1 MLSIKINEM
10 LKPYFSAYEQRSSEE
25 KLKNLQ
31 EDDISNRFKY
41 ATSII
46 EIIDGIAGVAGAMEG
61 V

>member
-1 MLSIKINEM
+1 MRVEKGKSL
-10 LKPYFSAYEQRSSEE
+10 YEE

-46 EIIDGIAGVAGAMEG
+46 QIIDGIAGVAGAMEG

>member
-1 MLSIKINEM
+1 MRVEKGKSL
-10 LKPYFSAYEQRSSEE
+10 YEE

-41 ATSII
+41 VISVIQ
-46 EIIDGIAGVAGAMEG
+46 IIDVIAGVAGAMEG